1 MIENTQHNNPND
13 RFQNSIPFFNELINK
28 KGETEISISN
38 QKLIQFWEGLGYR
51 KVIDENGNYILIN
64 IQRNSIVKE
73 VKEHL
78 LRSEIRA
85 YTNFINRP
93 DAWELFLNSDN
104 VAKKHFESF
113 HAINMKRNNGDESTG
128 YLFYQNIILQIS
140 ADNIDYIEY
149 ENFQGY
155 VWEKEIINREFI
167 LSEYTESVFSEFIL
181 IIAKKD
187 SNRVKS
193 LMSIIGY
200 LLHTFKDPSL
210 SKSIILMDSEIDVEY
225 NEASGGTGKS
235 LIGKAISQILPILFI
250 DGKTMKSQDKFRLS
264 GLNNYHRI
272 IFFDDVKKDFDFESL
287 YPLITG
293 DLYIEKK
300 YKNAVV
306 IPSSE
311 TPKILITS
319 NYVVKGGGGNAE
331 KRRKI
336 EYEVS
341 SYFKEVQTPLEEFG
355 HRFFDDWDKTEW
367 VKFDNFM
374 VKTIQYYLKRGLI
387 EAQSINIEFNRLK
400 IETNIDFIE
409 FMDNLIIN
417 SSNYSKPSNPD
428 VMIID
433 KNKIFKEFLD
443 SKPHTFERISPII
456 IKKWIDKYCEYYEIP
471 HNHYKSN
478 GNVYVELDIS
488 NQIKQEP

>member
-287 YPLITG
+287 YQLITG

-300 YKNAVV
+300 
-306 IPSSE
+306 I
-311 TPKILITS
+311 
-319 NYVVKGGGGNAE
+319 
-331 KRRKI
+331 
-336 EYEVS
+336 
-341 SYFKEVQTPLEEFG
+341 
-355 HRFFDDWDKTEW
+355 
-367 VKFDNFM
+367 
-374 VKTIQYYLKRGLI
+374 
-387 EAQSINIEFNRLK
+387 
-400 IETNIDFIE
+400 
-409 FMDNLIIN
+409 
-417 SSNYSKPSNPD
+417 
-428 VMIID
+428 
-433 KNKIFKEFLD
+433 
-443 SKPHTFERISPII
+443 
-456 IKKWIDKYCEYYEIP
+456 
-471 HNHYKSN
+471 
-478 GNVYVELDIS
+478 
-488 NQIKQEP
+488 